1 MLCHPHLQILF
12 SAGTFTKSQH
22 VPYASK
28 SWKLTKNMYLQLLT
42 ILNELPQLQLTHLDV
57 YEEFPKN
64 FRLQKSNCKFSK
76 ITADQNYDEKNAKI
90 KGIGGAT
97 GLIKN
102 EMICGSEIS
111 LSY

>member
-1 MLCHPHLQILF
+1 MEAYKKYVFTITDHPERIATIAADSSGCLWGF
-12 SAGTFTKSQH
+12 S
-22 VPYASK
+22 
-28 SWKLTKNMYLQLLT
+28 
-42 ILNELPQLQLTHLDV
+42 
-57 YEEFPKN
+57 KN